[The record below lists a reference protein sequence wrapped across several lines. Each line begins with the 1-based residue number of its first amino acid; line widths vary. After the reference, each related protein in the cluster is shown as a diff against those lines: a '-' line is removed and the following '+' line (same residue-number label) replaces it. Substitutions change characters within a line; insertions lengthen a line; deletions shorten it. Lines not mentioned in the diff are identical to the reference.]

1 MQRLKVGLNGF
12 GRIGRSFT
20 RIALKRNSFDIAV
33 INTRKTSNKML
44 AYLLQYDS
52 IYRKF
57 DLNIK
62 QEIAGI
68 SADGKNIE
76 SISSLMPPELS
87 QKKRSSKNICADR

>member
-20 RIALKRNSFDIAV
+20 RIALKRNSFDIVA
-33 INTRKTSNKML
+33 INTRKTSNQMM

-57 DLNIK
+57 DMNVK
-62 QEIAGI
+62 EEQDGI
-68 SADGKNIE
+68 SVAGKKILT
-76 SISSLMPPELS
+76 SLGDDP
-87 QKKRSSKNICADR
+87 